1 MVATLNP
8 TRKRRMVA
16 TALGTGASALI
27 FTPMAHADTGTPLLD
42 TAEQAIGDLS
52 AAADNPT
59 PAPAPTPLKSLN
71 DFASQALGVVPSN
84 LLRTDSAGTTG
95 ADEIAAQ
102 TVPGVT
108 TDGVTKAINNYNAKV
123 EAAQANPIQHIA
135 QNFLDAHNGFND
147 DNTIGQAFGA
157 AQLPNAETINQI
169 SNDVNT
175 LVGKVTSGEIVN
187 DVRTA
192 IDETLN
198 SPQYEAWR
206 TNTDSILNVDGNLH
220 GVDRAATGV
229 SHFIDTVST
238 NPARAVQDV
247 VTAAGGPVQM
257 VLNPIGSAVRVA
269 TTILGPDVMRDFG
282 QALREI
288 PGNLG
293 KSLLE
298 AAPALLT
305 IPAGTLI
312 GSLLG
317 APLGALPGAGI
328 GGLLGALAPHNLIP
342 GLLAAIPGSILGGLA
357 TGIPGAIAATL
368 IAVPLLGVL
377 PLLGA
382 AGASAL
388 ALAVISTVTFGTWL
402 LTLIPVYLFALG
414 VGTIGAAIVLIG
426 GAIGIGPGVVNIPQA
441 VTMALA
447 AIGGAI
453 LTFIFFPP
461 VLTGIYALSTIAI
474 PAIAFGILALLFL
487 LPAATL
493 GALAGLTTA
502 LTIAA
507 IGIPLV
513 TALSALPGAILGG
526 LTAFLAGTAL
536 SSWISALIG
545 AGIGALVGGTLGAI
559 LGGTLGT
566 IAGTAIGVPLF
577 TMIAALTFGD
587 ATADSFAKPLNDIR
601 QALDKGWR
609 QSHLGQL
616 IGTLEYNFYHHTETG
631 RALGDLFNRINSLYH
646 TMAFLDGRRL
656 RDMLLRGGLLGSIL
670 GAIPGA
676 LTGGTIGS
684 LLGLFN
690 PLNLL
695 NGLAAGL
702 ISAIPGALIGA
713 TLGSLLSD
721 GLGLLTAL
729 AVPPLAFL
737 PWLLALSALWA
748 IPAIP
753 IILTAWATTLIP
765 PLALAA
771 AAWIGGSMLVSAPLW
786 IPLTIAATLSTL
798 TGYGILSVVSWLT
811 SPLGAAIVAAFP
823 PAGALMP
830 VLFFVGLAGAA
841 GLGAAGFFAFFNF
854 VTIAGALTLGFF
866 LLGIPT
872 FLITAPLFT
881 FPALATTLAVLLT
894 WPVVIPQAIGA
905 SILTGIVAG
914 VAVDALSK
922 LLTIPVGALL
932 GALAKGIPNA
942 VLGTA
947 IAAAT
952 RALTYG
958 AAGAGIGG
966 GIGAVLGF
974 IPGVIAALVTHLRA
988 NAGSEADGTQ
998 WVDGRIVNRGGFGD
1012 SLAIVPGL
1020 SGNKIARGATVAIP
1034 EVASPSM
1041 GVGTATKSRKRSLV
1055 DASALVGA

>member
-1 MVATLNP
+1 METI
-8 TRKRRMVA
+8 TRNRAKKRVLLG
-16 TALGTGASALI
+16 ALGAGAGSLLCAPAANAQELPTLDNLLDGAIPDAGNITPNTPKPALPTAPVENI
-27 FTPMAHADTGTPLLD
+27 AHAIEG
-42 TAEQAIGDLS
+42 A
-52 AAADNPT
+52 
-59 PAPAPTPLKSLN
+59 
-71 DFASQALGVVPSN
+71 VPSN
-84 LLRTDSAGTTG
+84 LLRTNTGNMDAFEQPNVQVTPHADTTP
-95 ADEIAAQ
+95 APMAQ
-102 TVPGVT
+102 NTV
-108 TDGVTKAINNYNAKV
+108 DKAINNYNDP
-123 EAAQANPIQHIA
+123 AQQIQKIA
-135 QNFLDAHNGFND
+135 QPFLDAMNGHND
-147 DNTIGQAFGA
+147 PNTIGQAFGA
-157 AQLPNAETINQI
+157 WQLPNANTVDHINKDL
-169 SNDVNT
+169 ST
-175 LVGKVTSGEIVN
+175 LGDKITSGEIVN
-187 DVRTA
+187 DIQSA
-192 IDETLN
+192 IDQTIH

-206 TNTDSILNVDGNLH
+206 TNTDSILRVDGNLH
-220 GVDRAATGV
+220 GVDRAAAGI
-229 SHFIDTVST
+229 SHLIDTVST
-238 NPARAVQDV
+238 NPARAVMDI
-247 VTAAGGPVQM
+247 TNAAGGPVNII
-257 VLNPIGSAVRVA
+257 LNPINAAVRVA
-269 TTILGPDVMRDFG
+269 TTVLGEDVVRDFTD
-282 QALREI
+282 ALKSI

-293 KSLLE
+293 ESLVE
-298 AAPALLT
+298 ALPALLT

-368 IAVPLLGVL
+368 IALPLLGVL

-414 VGTIGAAIVLIG
+414 VGTVGAAIVLIG

-441 VTMALA
+441 ATMALA

-461 VLTGIYALSTIAI
+461 VLTGLYALSTIAI

-493 GALAGLTTA
+493 GALAGLATA

-559 LGGTLGT
+559 LGATLGT

-587 ATADSFAKPLNDIR
+587 KMGDAFAKPLDELNRAWD
-601 QALDKGWR
+601 QGWR
-609 QSHLGQL
+609 HSKLGQL
-616 IGTLEYNFYHHTETG
+616 LGTLEHNFYRNTETG
-631 RALGDLFNRINSLYH
+631 RAWGDLLNRINNLWH

-695 NGLAAGL
+695 NGLAAFA

-737 PWLLALSALWA
+737 PWLIALSALWA

-771 AAWIGGSMLVSAPLW
+771 AAWIGVSMLVSSPLW
-786 IPLTIAATLSTL
+786 IPLTIGATLSTL
-798 TGYGILSVVSWLT
+798 TGYGLLSIVSWLT
-811 SPLGAAIVAAFP
+811 SPVGAAIIAAFP
-823 PAGALMP
+823 PAAAIAP
-830 VLFFVGLAGAA
+830 FLFAIGTAGGLILGSAGIW
-841 GLGAAGFFAFFNF
+841 AFFNF
-854 VTIAGALTLGFF
+854 ITISGALIAGFF

-905 SILTGIVAG
+905 SILTGIAAG
-914 VAVDALSK
+914 AAVDGLSK
-922 LLTIPVGALL
+922 LLTIPAGALL

-942 VLGTA
+942 VLGTT
-947 IAAAT
+947 IAALT

-998 WVDGRIVNRGGFGD
+998 WVDGRIVDRGGFGD
-1012 SLAIVPGL
+1012 LLADLPGIGADSPREPSRLAVPNVGMPRIDGSSIGDNYAL
-1020 SGNKIARGATVAIP
+1020 SDNTALL
-1034 EVASPSM
+1034 
-1041 GVGTATKSRKRSLV
+1041 GV
-1055 DASALVGA
+1055 